1 MWENRTIDQNVV
13 KKTEKHM
20 EEKTDTVAFMKVL
33 EHAQFQNEMDSVQ
46 MMKVDYESL
55 WSTPEW
61 DQFEDYYYCYN

>member
-1 MWENRTIDQNVV
+1 
-13 KKTEKHM
+13 M

-55 WSTPEW
+55 
-61 DQFEDYYYCYN
+61 